1 MFMTV
6 GPPFGSRRP
15 LAKLLLSARFV
26 TSRTALKRQI
36 HLKTYTNNNRIKC
49 DDEFASLKEWASM
62 NVDFWKDK
70 YPAGIAADIN
80 PDEYQNIQAVL
91 KQSCQRFAD
100 KPAFSNLGKT
110 ITYGELYELSGAF
123 AAYLQQHTD
132 LKPGDRIAVQLPNV
146 LQYPIAVFGA
156 IRAGLIVVN
165 TNPLYTAR
173 EMEHQFNDSGA
184 TALVCLAN
192 MAHLAEKVVP
202 KTAVKHVIVTEV
214 GDLLPPLKRLLI
226 NSVIKY
232 VKKMVP
238 AYHLP
243 QAVKFNDVLAKGH
256 GRAVN
261 DASPVSSDVAVLQ
274 YTGGTTG
281 VAKGAML
288 THRNLVANML
298 QCKALMG
305 SNLNEG
311 SEILITPLPLY
322 HIYAFTFHCMA
333 MMLIGNHNILISNPR
348 DLPSMV
354 KELSKWKFSGFVG
367 LNTLFVA
374 LCNNE
379 GFRKLDFSALKVTL
393 SGGMA
398 LQLAAAERW
407 KAVTGCNIC
416 EGYGMTETSPVAT
429 VNPIQKIQIGTIGI
443 PMPSTL
449 CKVITDDGVELA
461 LGEVGELC
469 VKGPQVMKGYWQR
482 EDATAEILD
491 REGWLKTGDIAIIQP
506 DGYLRIV
513 DRKKDMILVS
523 GFNVYPNE
531 LEDVLTTL
539 PGVLQCAAIGVP
551 DEKSGEHIKLF
562 IVVKP
567 GATLTKEQVMEHM
580 RANVTGYKVPK
591 AVEFRDVLPTT
602 NVGKILRR
610 ELRDEELKKL
620 GLKK

>member
-1 MFMTV
+1 M
-6 GPPFGSRRP
+6 
-15 LAKLLLSARFV
+15 
-26 TSRTALKRQI
+26 I
-36 HLKTYTNNNRIKC
+36 EN
-49 DDEFASLKEWASM
+49 
-62 NVDFWKDK
+62 FWKDK
-70 YPAGIAADIN
+70 YPAGITAQIN
-80 PDEYQNIQAVL
+80 PDEFPNIQAVL

-110 ITYGELYELSGAF
+110 LTYGELYTLSGAF
-123 AAYLQQHTD
+123 AAWLQQHTD

-146 LQYPIAVFGA
+146 LQYPVAVFGA
-156 IRAGLIVVN
+156 MRAGLIVVN

-184 TALVCLAN
+184 KALVCLAN

-202 KTAVKHVIVTEV
+202 KTQVKHVIVTEV
-214 GDLLPPLKRLLI
+214 ADLLPPLKRLLI

-238 AYHLP
+238 AYNLP
-243 QAVKFNDVLAKGH
+243 GAVRFNDALALGKG
-256 GRAVN
+256 GAVTEAN
-261 DASPVSSDVAVLQ
+261 PQPNDVAVLQ

-298 QCKALMG
+298 QCRALMG
-305 SNLNEG
+305 ANLHEG
-311 SEILITPLPLY
+311 CEILITPLPLY

-333 MMLIGNHNILISNPR
+333 MMLIGNHNVLISNPR
-348 DLPSMV
+348 DLSAMV
-354 KELSKWKFSGFVG
+354 KELGKWKFSGFVG

-374 LCNNE
+374 LCNNDA
-379 GFRKLDFSALKVTL
+379 FRALDFSALKITL

-398 LQLAAAERW
+398 LQLSVAERW
-407 KAVTGCNIC
+407 KTVTGCAIC
-416 EGYGMTETSPVAT
+416 EGYGMTETSPVAA
-429 VNPIQKIQIGTIGI
+429 VNPAEANQVGTIGI
-443 PMPSTL
+443 PVPSTL
-449 CKVITDDGVELA
+449 CKVIDDSGRELG

-469 VKGPQVMKGYWQR
+469 IKGPQVMKGYWQR
-482 EDATAEILD
+482 EEATAEILD
-491 REGWLKTGDIAIIQP
+491 QDGWLKTGDIAVIQP
-506 DGYLRIV
+506 DGYMRIV

-531 LEDVLTTL
+531 LEDVLASL

-551 DEKSGEHIKLF
+551 DEKSGEVIKMF

-567 GATLTKEQVMEHM
+567 GMTLTKEQVMEHM
-580 RANVTGYKVPK
+580 RANVTGYKVPRHI
-591 AVEFRDVLPTT
+591 EFRDALPTT

-610 ELRDEELKKL
+610 ELRDEELKKQ
-620 GLKK
+620 GLKKIA

>member
-1 MFMTV
+1 M
-6 GPPFGSRRP
+6 
-15 LAKLLLSARFV
+15 
-26 TSRTALKRQI
+26 I
-36 HLKTYTNNNRIKC
+36 EN
-49 DDEFASLKEWASM
+49 
-62 NVDFWKDK
+62 FWKDK
-70 YPAGIAADIN
+70 YPSGIATDID
-80 PDEYQNIQAVL
+80 PDEYPNVQAVL
-91 KQSCQRFAD
+91 KQSCERFAN

-123 AAYLQQHTD
+123 AAWLQQHTD
-132 LKPGDRIAVQLPNV
+132 LQPGDRIAVQLPNV
-146 LQYPIAVFGA
+146 LQYPVAVFGA
-156 IRAGLIVVN
+156 MRAGLIVVN
-165 TNPLYTAR
+165 TNPLYTVR

-184 TALVCLAN
+184 KALVCLAN

-202 KTAVKHVIVTEV
+202 KTQVKHVIVTEV
-214 GDLLPPLKRLLI
+214 ADLLPPLKRLLI

-243 QAVKFNDVLAKGH
+243 HAIKFNDVLSKGR
-256 GRAVN
+256 GQPVKE
-261 DASPVSSDVAVLQ
+261 ASPANSDVAVLQ

-288 THRNLVANML
+288 THRNLIANML

-305 SNLNEG
+305 SNLHEG
-311 SEILITPLPLY
+311 CEILITPLPLY
-322 HIYAFTFHCMA
+322 HIYAFTFHCMS

-348 DLPSMV
+348 DLPAMV

-374 LCNNE
+374 LCNNQE
-379 GFRKLDFSALKVTL
+379 FRNLDFSSLKVTL

-398 LQLAAAERW
+398 LQLAVAERW
-407 KAVTGCNIC
+407 KEVTNCSIC

-429 VNPIQKIQIGTIGI
+429 VNPISNIQIGTIGI
-443 PMPSTL
+443 PVPSTL
-449 CKVITDDGVELA
+449 CKVIDDAGNELP

-482 EDATAEILD
+482 QEATDEMLDA
-491 REGWLKTGDIAIIQP
+491 EGWLKTGDIAIIQP
-506 DGYLRIV
+506 DGYMRIV
-513 DRKKDMILVS
+513 DRKKDMILIS

-531 LEDVLTTL
+531 LEDVLVGL
-539 PGVLQCAAIGVP
+539 PGVLQCAAIGIP
-551 DEKSGEHIKLF
+551 DEKSGESIKVF
-562 IVVKP
+562 VVAKP
-567 GATLTKEQVMEHM
+567 GVTLTKEQVMEHM
-580 RANVTGYKVPK
+580 RANLTGYKVPRS
-591 AVEFRDVLPTT
+591 VEFRDVLPTT

-620 GLKK
+620 GVKK

>member
-1 MFMTV
+1 MTE
-6 GPPFGSRRP
+6 
-15 LAKLLLSARFV
+15 
-26 TSRTALKRQI
+26 
-36 HLKTYTNNNRIKC
+36 N
-49 DDEFASLKEWASM
+49 
-62 NVDFWKDK
+62 FWKDK
-70 YPAGIAADIN
+70 YPVGVAAEIN
-80 PDEYQNIQAVL
+80 PDQYPNILAVL
-91 KQSCQRFAD
+91 KESCQRFAD

-110 ITYGELYELSGAF
+110 LTYGEVYKLSGDF
-123 AAYLQQHTD
+123 AVYLQKHTD

-146 LQYPIAVFGA
+146 LQYPVVVFGA
-156 IRAGLIVVN
+156 MRAGLVVVN

-184 TALVCLAN
+184 KALICLAN
-192 MAHLAEKVVP
+192 MAHLAEQVVP
-202 KTAVKHVIVTEV
+202 KTGVKTVIVTEV
-214 GDLLPPLKRLLI
+214 GDMLPTFKRLLV
-226 NSVIKY
+226 NAVIKH

-238 AYHLP
+238 AYNLP
-243 QAVKFNDVLAKGH
+243 QAIKL
-256 GRAVN
+256 N
-261 DASPVSSDVAVLQ
+261 DALAQGRGQSFSEANPNNSDVAVLQ

-298 QCKALMG
+298 QVKELMG
-305 SNLNEG
+305 ANLDEG
-311 SEILITPLPLY
+311 CEVLIAPLPLY

-333 MMLIGNHNILISNPR
+333 MMLIGGHNILITNPR
-348 DLPSMV
+348 DLPSVV
-354 KELSKWKFSGFVG
+354 KDLAKYRFTGFVG

-379 GFRKLDFSALKVTL
+379 DFRKLDFSSLKLTV

-398 LQLAAAERW
+398 LQLATAERW
-407 KAVTGCNIC
+407 KEVTGCAIC
-416 EGYGMTETSPVAT
+416 EGFGMTETSPVAT
-429 VNPIQKIQIGTIGI
+429 VNPFSAIQLGTIGI
-443 PMPSTL
+443 PLPSTQA
-449 CKVITDDGVELA
+449 KIISDDGQELPI
-461 LGEVGELC
+461 GEIGELC
-469 VKGPQVMKGYWQR
+469 IKGPQVMKGYWQR
-482 EDATAEILD
+482 QEATDEILD
-491 REGWLKTGDIAIIQP
+491 AEGWLKTGDIGLIQE

-531 LEDVLTTL
+531 LEDVLATL

-551 DEKSGEHIKLF
+551 DEKSGEAIKVF
-562 IVVKP
+562 VVVKP
-567 GATLTKEQVMEHM
+567 GESLTKEQVVEHM

-620 GLKK
+620 GKK